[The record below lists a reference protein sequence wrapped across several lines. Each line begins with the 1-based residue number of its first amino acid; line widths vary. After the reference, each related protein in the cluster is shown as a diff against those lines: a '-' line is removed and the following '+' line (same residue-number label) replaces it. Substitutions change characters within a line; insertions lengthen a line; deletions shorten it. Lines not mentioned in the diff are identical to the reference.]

1 MTYVLYMYLINGCAF
16 YIDNKILIIIDSTN
30 QCDVTVIDINVCAI
44 LTEVNGY
51 LRKLWLGI
59 EKGIWMVAV
68 HAKFRMRWHP

>member
-1 MTYVLYMYLINGCAF
+1 MYLINGCAF

-59 EKGIWMVAV
+59 EEGIWMVTV
-68 HAKFRMRWHP
+68 HAKSTMRWHS